1 MRFRIHLTNPA
12 IFAMLWVALSA
23 LVLHDIMLRHASMQ
37 ALRYGANTNVTERVV
52 TKEFVLVDDN
62 GNTRARIGMN
72 DKTHAPSVQLFDS
85 AGNQRA
91 QLRLNKDDV
100 PSLRLYDASGSLK
113 SVMGFTL
120 ADMQPAYITFDNNGT
135 GHIENTSRPNN
146 FQSVYDED
154 LMTQRLSFLSPFNR
168 ASSRS
173 VNQRAYMTFTAASQV
188 QAANAQ
194 VEAAVQAAQADA
206 DARAQLLIQAE
217 RARTEAEDARAQI
230 NALSRD
236 PFRAGK

>member
-23 LVLHDIMLRHASMQ
+23 LVVHDILLRHASMQ
-37 ALRYGANTNVTERVV
+37 ALRYGSNATVTERIV
-52 TKEFVLVDDN
+52 TKEFILVDDN

-85 AGNQRA
+85 VGNQRA

-100 PSLRLYDASGSLK
+100 PSLRLYDAKGSLK

-120 ADMQPAYITFDNNGT
+120 ADMEPAYITFDNNGI
-135 GHIENTSRPNN
+135 GRLENTSRPNN
-146 FQSVYDED
+146 FLSLYDED
-154 LMTQRLSFLSPFNR
+154 VVPQRPSLLSPFNFNR

-173 VNQRAYMTFTAASQV
+173 FYTIPSANQYPGL
-188 QAANAQ
+188 NAQ
-194 VEAAVQAAQADA
+194 TTEAA
-206 DARAQLLIQAE
+206 ARAELLIQTE
-217 RARTEAEDARAQI
+217 RARTEIEDARAQI
-230 NALSRD
+230 NALNRD
-236 PFRAGK
+236 PFRASK